1 VILRLAL
8 LLALACAG
16 VLWLSE
22 AAPTR
27 AYREA
32 SGTSAADSEL
42 SAVAF
47 FGAGLLGAVGII
59 ALLVIWR
66 DRRACGTEPQA

>member
-1 VILRLAL
+1 VILRLAVL
-8 LLALACAG
+8 LGLACAG
-16 VLWLSE
+16 VLWLSD

-42 SAVAF
+42 SAIAF
-47 FGAGLLGAVGII
+47 FGAGLFVAVGII
-59 ALLVIWR
+59 ALLVILR
-66 DRRACGTEPQA
+66 DRRARRIEPQA